1 MLRNLALVAAATAA
15 LGFAALAPN
24 AASAHGNRHIRLP
37 WRTAWGHNQHWRGP
51 HFAYRPQIFA
61 YSNPCVR
68 TRWVPTPWG
77 PKLRRVN
84 VCY

>member
-24 AASAHGNRHIRLP
+24 AASAHGNRHNGFHGGN
-37 WRTAWGHNQHWRGP
+37 WGHNQHWRGP